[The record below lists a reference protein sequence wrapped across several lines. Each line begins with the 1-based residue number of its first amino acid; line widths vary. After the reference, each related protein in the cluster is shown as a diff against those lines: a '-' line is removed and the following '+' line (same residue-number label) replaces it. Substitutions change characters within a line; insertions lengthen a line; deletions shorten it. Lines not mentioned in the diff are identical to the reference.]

1 MTGKSR
7 RKRGR
12 QSTSKKMRGQ
22 QHPSAATRVPA
33 APPPSEAATQPEA
46 TSPPAAIPPRPS
58 VRPQTI
64 QFPYIT
70 TELRTIGI
78 LAGIMLCVLII
89 LYFTL
94 V

>member
-1 MTGKSR
+1 MTNKSR

-12 QSTSKKMRGQ
+12 QSTSRKVRGQ
-22 QHPSAATRVPA
+22 QRPPATIRVPTT
-33 APPPSEAATQPEA
+33 PPPSEAVTQPEA
-46 TSPPAAIPPRPS
+46 NSLPATIPPRPS
-58 VRPQTI
+58 VRPHTI
-64 QFPYIT
+64 QFPYIA

-78 LAGIMLCVLII
+78 LFGIMLGVLII

>member
-7 RKRGR
+7 RKQGK
-12 QSTSKKMRGQ
+12 QSPSRKVRGQ
-22 QHPSAATRVPA
+22 QRPAAVTQAPA
-33 APPPSEAATQPEA
+33 APPPSKAITQPEA
-46 TSPPAAIPPRPS
+46 TSPPAALPHQS
-58 VRPQTI
+58 AKPQTI

-78 LAGIMLCVLII
+78 LAGIMLIVLII

>member
-7 RKRGR
+7 RKRGK
-12 QSTSKKMRGQ
+12 QSPSRKARGQ
-22 QHPSAATRVPA
+22 QRPAATTRTPVA
-33 APPPSEAATQPEA
+33 SPPSEVVSQPKAASRPA
-46 TSPPAAIPPRPS
+46 TEPAPQS
-58 VRPQTI
+58 TRPQTI

-78 LAGIMLCVLII
+78 LAGIILIVLIV

>member
-7 RKRGR
+7 RKRGK
-12 QSTSKKMRGQ
+12 QSPSRKARSQ
-22 QHPSAATRVPA
+22 QRPPAASRVPA
-33 APPPSEAATQPEA
+33 APASSEVTTQPEA
-46 TSPPAAIPPRPS
+46 ISPPTTAARQPVKS
-58 VRPQTI
+58 ETI
-64 QFPYIT
+64 QFSYIA

-78 LAGIMLCVLII
+78 LAGIMLIVLII